1 MGRPKKERRRCDPEV
16 CKRPVFCL
24 CGLCTRHCQCPPEDG
39 EPQQLLKRPA
49 PARSSHDETRL
60 KIRASVSEEKS
71 IKNIFDPK
79 GLLEAFPPN
88 QRFLANYLPKVAR
101 SSGTITSSDTSP
113 NYWGPLIQHI
123 NFIIESVCEIDVPI
137 W

>member
-1 MGRPKKERRRCDPEV
+1 M
-16 CKRPVFCL
+16 
-24 CGLCTRHCQCPPEDG
+24 
-39 EPQQLLKRPA
+39 
-49 PARSSHDETRL
+49 
-60 KIRASVSEEKS
+60 SEEKS
-71 IKNIFDPK
+71 IKSIFDPE

-88 QRFLANYLPKVAR
+88 QKFLANYLPKVAR
-101 SSGTITSSDTSP
+101 SSGTITSSVTSP